1 MKFISDKEHKL
12 MILFALLISGLVV
25 SVLINENYVYA
36 SNYFFT
42 KTLAEKGVHF
52 SCDYGTRR
60 SFTLPQFFI
69 FLNLPLIY
77 KSRTLIFS
85 FILTT
90 ITFAFLTLTFLITRI
105 VELNFFESA
114 SFGIFVLTGILF
126 GWQLSIIARFIINR
140 FQVKIYL
147 R

>member
-1 MKFISDKEHKL
+1 MKFISGKEPKL
-12 MILFALLISGLVV
+12 MILFALIISGLVV
-25 SVLINENYVYA
+25 SVLINENYIYM

-42 KTLAEKGVHF
+42 SALAEKGIYF

-60 SFTLPQFFI
+60 SLTLPQFFI
-69 FLNLPLIY
+69 FLNLHLIY
-77 KSRTLIFS
+77 KSKTFIFS

-90 ITFAFLTLTFLITRI
+90 ITFSFLILTFLVTKI
-105 VELNFFESA
+105 VEVNFFEVV
-114 SFGIFVLTGILF
+114 SFSIFALTGILF

-140 FQVKIYL
+140 FQAKIYL